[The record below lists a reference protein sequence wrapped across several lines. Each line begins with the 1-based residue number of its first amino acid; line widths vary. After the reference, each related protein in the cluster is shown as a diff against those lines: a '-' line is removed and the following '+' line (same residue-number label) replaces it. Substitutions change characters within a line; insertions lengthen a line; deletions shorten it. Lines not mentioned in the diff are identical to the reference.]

1 MLKRTLISLLN
12 CSELTIK
19 QNRYYINYYKG
30 NGYEISFDI
39 FNKLNLCD
47 LLLFDSG
54 NTEFKEEHYILNC
67 THGLSLNY
75 LLNIKRTLNYI
86 RRKNAEIYN
95 YKIFSKDIQDI
106 LLELEMLEE
115 RYFKIQKIKNKIKNG
130 ERV

>member
-1 MLKRTLISLLN
+1 MLKSVLFDLLN
-12 CSELTIK
+12 CYELTIK
-19 QNRYYINYYKG
+19 ENRYYINYYSG
-30 NGYEISFDI
+30 SVYEIGVDI
-39 FNKLNLCD
+39 FNKLNSCD

-54 NTEFKEEHYILNC
+54 NFEFNEEHYILNC

-106 LLELEMLEE
+106 LLELEKLEE
-115 RYFKIQKIKNKIKNG
+115 RYFKIQKIKKRY
-130 ERV
+130 E